1 MKKPKEKINH
11 SLSSSSSIYYANMSM
26 PQIKKYDSGFSETTT
41 TLPSIQQDESILE
54 QILSFERIYYESLKE
69 YIIKYS
75 RPLRRYLNPDEIVD
89 LFQNIE
95 KVKFKNLKKNSKQNF
110 FFFFYQISAI
120 SESIVRQCEKLLDTE
135 NTSDIPISI
144 IYQSWVCKNIFQKNN
159 NNINHFFVFVSLVL

>member
-1 MKKPKEKINH
+1 MKKAKEKINH
-11 SLSSSSSIYYANMSM
+11 SLSSSSSSIYYSNMSM

-41 TLPSIQQDESILE
+41 TLSSIQQDQSILE

-95 KVKFKNLKKNSKQNF
+95 KVSLRIWRKIQEKKF
-110 FFFFYQISAI
+110 FF
-120 SESIVRQCEKLLDTE
+120 V
-135 NTSDIPISI
+135 SDFGYIGINCSSMWKVAWYRKCI
-144 IYQSWVCKNIFQKNN
+144 GYT
-159 NNINHFFVFVSLVL
+159 NINYLSIMGM